1 MRAWLAVYYCVIL
14 RLLFHGREAE
24 GEDRRGD
31 TALQR
36 EVEDQRKHESGA
48 GYGEDYSDGRVVGG
62 AALARN
68 ILQLLKDM
76 PW

>member
-1 MRAWLAVYYCVIL
+1 MFLFAVYYSMD
-14 RLLFHGREAE
+14 AK
-24 GEDRRGD
+24 
-31 TALQR
+31 QR
-36 EVEDQRKHESGA
+36 EKIAEVIRLCNEKVEDQRKHESGA